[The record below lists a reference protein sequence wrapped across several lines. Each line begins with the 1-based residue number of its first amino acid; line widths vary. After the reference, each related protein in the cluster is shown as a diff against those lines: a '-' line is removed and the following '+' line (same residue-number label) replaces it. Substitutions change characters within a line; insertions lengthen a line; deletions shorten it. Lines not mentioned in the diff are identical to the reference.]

1 MQALHFAFGIGA
13 FIAPLIAQPFLST
26 TNSTALLQGNVP
38 VLVYNR
44 ESPFNTTLDRTR
56 RDVMNINE
64 TLENITMTRLE
75 NGTTNIQMNFTTFTP
90 STTTIGPIGKKP
102 MIVNSDLI
110 HNEHLDG
117 DNIGTFL
124 KEHKNIDQMVKE
136 QKAAL
141 TPTPKIDILDT
152 VLKNDTEEK
161 DSKRLDEGNADLN
174 LTSSSTSENLTSSV
188 VEPGNSTNIDSSN
201 TTLTK
206 LVVTTKTTPPSTTPT
221 TTLTSTTTPTTT
233 TIPTT
238 TSTPTTTTIP
248 TTTNTPT
255 TTATP
260 TTTTPTTTPIPTTKK
275 PTLTQS
281 STTKAPTPTKKVTPK
296 TKITPNHKEVPDPTA
311 TITEDHT
318 TSNMSETSTIHI
330 LTTTAHKPKTSVG
343 DFLNS
348 MIDSVKNMSRIQF
361 AYSIVSLLLFVS
373 STLFLVLYCFTKRRR
388 YPEETEDFKE
398 ISMHVE
404 NNCVR
409 VVTLILSF
417 FFFLCYVGM
426 ETTFGGLIM
435 TFAVEF
441 AHWTKP
447 QGAIVTAIF
456 WGSLAVGRGFAIFIS
471 NCCKPRTMLIIDLFF
486 TIIGTLILA
495 FGVQQLDIL
504 LWLGT
509 VFLGIGL
516 SSIFPTSVNWVEQYF
531 KITGKSTAVFVTGSA
546 IGQMVFPVVTGYFYQ
561 NYNKQYLMY
570 IILCLSIV
578 TVILYII
585 MQCLASKSSSMKTSN
600 GFLRLD
606 DLDPDMDNTDY
617 NSTRDSERRKFMPVH
632 NGYDLLLQDA
642 EEEF

>member
-1 MQALHFAFGIGA
+1 M
-13 FIAPLIAQPFLST
+13 
-26 TNSTALLQGNVP
+26 
-38 VLVYNR
+38 
-44 ESPFNTTLDRTR
+44 
-56 RDVMNINE
+56 
-64 TLENITMTRLE
+64 
-75 NGTTNIQMNFTTFTP
+75 
-90 STTTIGPIGKKP
+90 
-102 MIVNSDLI
+102 
-110 HNEHLDG
+110 
-117 DNIGTFL
+117 
-124 KEHKNIDQMVKE
+124 
-136 QKAAL
+136 
-141 TPTPKIDILDT
+141 
-152 VLKNDTEEK
+152 
-161 DSKRLDEGNADLN
+161 
-174 LTSSSTSENLTSSV
+174 
-188 VEPGNSTNIDSSN
+188 
-201 TTLTK
+201 
-206 LVVTTKTTPPSTTPT
+206 
-221 TTLTSTTTPTTT
+221 PTTT
-233 TIPTT
+233 T
-238 TSTPTTTTIP
+238 
-248 TTTNTPT
+248 
-255 TTATP
+255 TP
-260 TTTTPTTTPIPTTKK
+260 TTTTPTTTTPTTTTPIHITKK
-275 PTLTQS
+275 PTLT
-281 STTKAPTPTKKVTPK
+281 PTPTKKVTPK
-296 TKITPNHKEVPDPTA
+296 TKITPKHKEVPNPTA

-330 LTTTAHKPKTSVG
+330 LTTTAHKPKASVG
-343 DFLNS
+343 DLLNS

-388 YPEETEDFKE
+388 DPEETEDFNE

-404 NNCVR
+404 NNSVR
-409 VVTLILSF
+409 MVTLILSF

-435 TFAVEF
+435 TFAVEY

-456 WGSLAVGRGFAIFIS
+456 WGSLAVGRGFAIFVS
-471 NCCKPRTMLIIDLFF
+471 NCCKPQTMLSINLFF

-585 MQCLASKSSSMKTSN
+585 MQCLASKTSSIKSSN